1 MSISNYKKE
10 FHPGCL
16 RKVDQMGVPVTLSY
30 RQEPTY
36 TTTLGGCCSIL
47 AMIVVGQYLVTSINS
62 WLYQ

>member
-47 AMIVVGQYLVTSINS
+47 AMIVVG
-62 WLYQ
+62 